1 MVKTT
6 NKETI
11 KRLIVEFR
19 EEGLPDDLKDRKV
32 KVDTE
37 RKKAILL
44 TGIRRAGKTY
54 RMFQMIKDQKKED
67 VFYINFEDERL
78 LNPTVEDL
86 SQLLPTIKETF
97 DIEEPIY
104 LFVDEVQRIEGW
116 ERWARRLAETDSVY
130 LTVSGS
136 SSQLS
141 SREIASSLRGRTL
154 TTHIFPLDFQEFLDF
169 KGFDLEDISHVK
181 YSKEKPTLRKHFNEY
196 LEYGGFP
203 EIVLEEKEKRKL
215 KILREYFSTIV
226 ARDLI
231 ERHSIDKVNVLESLM
246 KLLVNNFSRL
256 ISFSKT
262 RNWLK
267 SMGLKVSK
275 NTIANYF
282 SYLRSSYFLF
292 DITIHSR
299 SVKDRLQY
307 PRKVYLIDNGF
318 ATSLTERFSSDRG
331 CFFEN
336 MVAVN
341 LFKDTVSSPQKEL
354 HYWKK
359 DGKEVDF
366 VVREG
371 LDTKELIQ
379 VCSDLNVDTEEREVG
394 NLLDASEDLG
404 CNNLTLITD
413 DLDEERNID
422 GKKVNFIPL
431 WLWLLRDDL

>member
-1 MVKTT
+1 MIETSNKKTM
-6 NKETI
+6 
-11 KRLIVEFR
+11 KRLLVEFK
-19 EEGLPDDLKDRKV
+19 EEGIPHDLKDRKV

-37 RKKAILL
+37 RKKAALI

-54 RMFQMIKDQKKED
+54 RMFQKINDLKKKD

-78 LNPTVEDL
+78 LNPTIDDL
-86 SQLLPTIKETF
+86 SQLVPTIKETF
-97 DIEEPIY
+97 DVDEPTY
-104 LFVDEVQRIEGW
+104 LFVDEVQRIDGW
-116 ERWARRLAETDSVY
+116 ERWARRLAEDHSVY
-130 LTVSGS
+130 LTISGS

-154 TTHIFPLDFQEFLDF
+154 TTYIFPLDFQEFLDF
-169 KGFDLEDISHVK
+169 KGLDFENVSQVK
-181 YSKEKPTLRKHFNEY
+181 YSKEKPTLRRHFNEY
-196 LEYGGFP
+196 LKYGGFP
-203 EIVLEEKEKRKL
+203 EIVLEEEEKRKS

-231 ERHSIDKVNVLESLM
+231 ERYSIEKVNVLESLM

-282 SYLRSSYFLF
+282 SYLKSSYFLF
-292 DITIHSR
+292 DVTIHSR

-307 PRKVYLIDNGF
+307 PRKVHLIDNGF

-331 CFFEN
+331 WFFEN
-336 MVAVN
+336 LTAVT
-341 LFKDTVSSPQKEL
+341 LYKETVSNPQKEL

-359 DGKEVDF
+359 DDKEVDF

-371 LDTKELIQ
+371 TDTKELIQ
-379 VCSDLNVDTEEREVG
+379 VCSDLNVDTKDREVK
-394 NLLDASEDLG
+394 NLLAASKELG
-404 CNNLTLITD
+404 CNNLTVITD
-413 DLDEERNID
+413 DLDDEEVID
-422 GKKVNFIPL
+422 GKKVNFLPL
-431 WLWLLRDDL
+431 WFKLLESY

>member
-1 MVKTT
+1 MVETT

-11 KRLIVEFR
+11 KRLLVEFK
-19 EEGLPDDLKDRKV
+19 EEKVPDDLKDRKV

-37 RKKAILL
+37 RKKAALL

-54 RMFQMIKDQKKED
+54 RMFQKIKALKKED

-78 LNPTVEDL
+78 LNPTIDDL
-86 SQLLPTIKETF
+86 SQLVPTIKETF
-97 DIEEPIY
+97 DVNEPIY
-104 LFVDEVQRIEGW
+104 LFMDEVQRIDGW
-116 ERWARRLAETDSVY
+116 ERWARRLAEDDSVY
-130 LTVSGS
+130 LTISGS

-154 TTHIFPLDFQEFLDF
+154 TTHIFPLNFQEFLDF
-169 KGFDLEDISHVK
+169 KGIYFEDISHVK
-181 YSKEKPTLRKHFNEY
+181 YSKEKPTLRRHFNEY
-196 LEYGGFP
+196 LKYGGLP

-231 ERHSIDKVNVLESLM
+231 ERHSIQKVNVLESLM

-282 SYLRSSYFLF
+282 SYLKSSYFLF
-292 DITIHSR
+292 DVTIHPR

-331 CFFEN
+331 WFFEN
-336 MVAVN
+336 LTAVT
-341 LFKDTVSSPQKEL
+341 LFRETVSNPQKEL

-371 LDTKELIQ
+371 MDTKELIQ
-379 VCSDLNVDTEEREVG
+379 VCSDLNVETKERELK
-394 NLLDASEDLG
+394 NLLAASGELG
-404 CNNLTLITD
+404 CNNLTVITD
-413 DLDEERNID
+413 EFDDEEEID
-422 GKKVNFIPL
+422 GKKVNFVPL
-431 WLWLLRDDL
+431 WFKLLRIS

>member
-1 MVKTT
+1 MVETT

-11 KRLIVEFR
+11 KRLLVEFR
-19 EEGLPDDLKDRKV
+19 EEGVPDDLKDRKV
-32 KVDTE
+32 KVYTE
-37 RKKAILL
+37 KKKAALF

-54 RMFQMIKDQKKED
+54 RMFQKIKDLKEED

-78 LNPTVEDL
+78 INPTVEDL

-97 DIEEPIY
+97 VINEPIY
-104 LFVDEVQRIEGW
+104 LFVDEVQRIDGW
-116 ERWARRLAETDSVY
+116 ERWARRLAESDSVY
-130 LTVSGS
+130 LTISGS

-154 TTHIFPLDFQEFLDF
+154 TTHIFPLNFQEFLDF
-169 KGFDLEDISHVK
+169 KGFEIEDISHVK
-181 YSKEKPTLRKHFNEY
+181 YSKEKPILRRHFNEY
-196 LEYGGFP
+196 LKFGGFP

-231 ERHSIDKVNVLESLM
+231 ERHSIEKVNVLESLM

-282 SYLRSSYFLF
+282 SYLKSSYFLF
-292 DITIHSR
+292 DVTIHSR

-331 CFFEN
+331 WFFEN
-336 MVAVN
+336 LVAVN
-341 LFKDTVSSPQKEL
+341 LFREIVSNPQKEL

-359 DGKEVDF
+359 DRKEVDF
-366 VVREG
+366 VVKEG

-379 VCSDLNVDTEEREVG
+379 VCSDLYVETKERELK
-394 NLLDASEDLG
+394 NLLVASEELE
-404 CNNLTLITD
+404 CSNLTVITD
-413 DLDEERNID
+413 DLEDEEEID
-422 GKKVNFIPL
+422 GKKVDYVPL
-431 WLWLLRDDL
+431 WVKLLEIS

>member
-1 MVKTT
+1 MVETT

-11 KRLIVEFR
+11 KRLLVGFKEDGI
-19 EEGLPDDLKDRKV
+19 PNDLKDRKI
-32 KVDTE
+32 KVDIE
-37 RKKAILL
+37 RKKAALL

-54 RMFQMIKDQKKED
+54 RMFLKIKDLKEED

-78 LNPTVEDL
+78 LNPTIDDL
-86 SQLLPTIKETF
+86 SQLVPTIKETF
-97 DIEEPIY
+97 DVNEPIY
-104 LFVDEVQRIEGW
+104 LFVDEVQRIDGW
-116 ERWARRLAETDSVY
+116 ERWARRLAEDDSVY
-130 LTVSGS
+130 LTISGS
-136 SSQLS
+136 SSQLL

-169 KGFDLEDISHVK
+169 KGLDFENISHVK
-181 YSKEKPTLRKHFNEY
+181 YSKEKPTLRRHFNEY
-196 LEYGGFP
+196 LKYGGFP
-203 EIVLEEKEKRKL
+203 EIVLEKKEKRKS

-231 ERHSIDKVNVLESLM
+231 ERYSIEKVNVLESLM

-282 SYLRSSYFLF
+282 SYLKSSYFLF
-292 DITIHSR
+292 DVTIHSR

-331 CFFEN
+331 WFFEN
-336 MVAVN
+336 LTAVT
-341 LFKDTVSSPQKEL
+341 LYRKTVSNPQKKL

-371 LDTKELIQ
+371 MNTKELIQ
-379 VCSDLNVDTEEREVG
+379 VCSDLNVDTKERELK
-394 NLLDASEDLG
+394 NLLAASEELG
-404 CNNLTLITD
+404 CNNLTVITD
-413 DLDEERNID
+413 DLDDGEEID
-422 GKKVNFIPL
+422 GKKVKYVPL
-431 WLWLLRDDL
+431 WFKLLRIS

>member
-1 MVKTT
+1 MVETT

-11 KRLIVEFR
+11 KRLLVGFKEDGI
-19 EEGLPDDLKDRKV
+19 PNDLKDRKI
-32 KVDTE
+32 KVDIE
-37 RKKAILL
+37 RKKAALL

-54 RMFQMIKDQKKED
+54 RMFLKIKDLKEED

-78 LNPTVEDL
+78 LNPTIDDL
-86 SQLLPTIKETF
+86 SQLVPTIKETF
-97 DIEEPIY
+97 DVNEPIY
-104 LFVDEVQRIEGW
+104 LFVDEVQRIDGW
-116 ERWARRLAETDSVY
+116 ERWARRLAEDDSVY
-130 LTVSGS
+130 LTISGS
-136 SSQLS
+136 SSQLL

-169 KGFDLEDISHVK
+169 KGLDFENISHVK
-181 YSKEKPTLRKHFNEY
+181 YSKEKPKLRKHFNEY
-196 LEYGGFP
+196 LKFGGFP
-203 EIVLEEKEKRKL
+203 EIVLEKKEKRKL

-231 ERHSIDKVNVLESLM
+231 ERYSIEKVNVLESLM

-282 SYLRSSYFLF
+282 SYLKSSYFLF
-292 DITIHSR
+292 DVTIHSR

-331 CFFEN
+331 WFFEN
-336 MVAVN
+336 LTAVT
-341 LFKDTVSSPQKEL
+341 LYRKTVSTPQKEL

-366 VVREG
+366 VVKEG
-371 LDTKELIQ
+371 MDTKELIQ
-379 VCSDLNVDTEEREVG
+379 VCSDLNVDTKEIEVN
-394 NLLDASEDLG
+394 NLLAASKELG
-404 CNNLTLITD
+404 CNNLTVITD
-413 DLDEERNID
+413 DLDDEEEID
-422 GKKVNFIPL
+422 GKKVNFVPL
-431 WLWLLRDDL
+431 WFKFLKSS

>member
-1 MVKTT
+1 MVETT

-11 KRLIVEFR
+11 KRLLVEFK
-19 EEGLPDDLKDRKV
+19 EDGVPDDLKNRKV
-32 KVDTE
+32 KVDTH
-37 RKKAILL
+37 RKKAALL

-54 RMFQMIKDQKKED
+54 RMFQKIKDLKKED

-78 LNPTVEDL
+78 LNPTIHDL
-86 SQLLPTIKETF
+86 SQLVPTIKETF
-97 DIEEPIY
+97 DVNEPIY
-104 LFVDEVQRIEGW
+104 LFVDEVQRIDGW
-116 ERWARRLAETDSVY
+116 ERWARRLAEDDSVY
-130 LTVSGS
+130 LTISGS

-154 TTHIFPLDFQEFLDF
+154 TTHIFPLNFQEFLDF
-169 KGFDLEDISHVK
+169 KGFDFEDISHVK
-181 YSKEKPTLRKHFNEY
+181 YSKEKPKLRRHFNEY
-196 LEYGGFP
+196 LKYGGLP
-203 EIVLEEKEKRKL
+203 EIVLEKKEKRKL

-231 ERHSIDKVNVLESLM
+231 ERYSIEKVNVLESLM

-282 SYLRSSYFLF
+282 SYLKSSYFLF
-292 DITIHSR
+292 DVTIHSR

-331 CFFEN
+331 WFFEN
-336 MVAVN
+336 LTAVT
-341 LFKDTVSSPQKEL
+341 LYRKTVSNPQREL

-371 LDTKELIQ
+371 LNTKELIQ
-379 VCSDLNVDTEEREVG
+379 VCSDLNVDTKEREVK
-394 NLLDASEDLG
+394 NLLAASKELG
-404 CNNLTLITD
+404 CNNLTVITD
-413 DLDEERNID
+413 DLDDEEEID
-422 GKKVNFIPL
+422 GKKVNFVPL
-431 WLWLLRDDL
+431 WFKLLKIS